1 MQNVAQPNAQS
12 TKQGGFTLIELMIVV
27 AIIGVLASLA
37 VPQYQNYTARAQAS
51 EALTIT
57 GGLRADIAEQ
67 YTLKG
72 SMPDS
77 DDVITDD
84 TSGRYVSTVSYSGSQ
99 LEVTFGDESTLDGSV
114 MVIAPRGDAGEDGG
128 IVASSRSPTKGWV
141 CSWKSSGEGE
151 NADPSGQDNWLPAG
165 CR

>member
-1 MQNVAQPNAQS
+1 MQNAAQPNTQNP
-12 TKQGGFTLIELMIVV
+12 KQGGFTLIELMIVV

-67 YTLKG
+67 YTLQG
-72 SMPDS
+72 SMPKATE
-77 DDVITDD
+77 ITTDD
-84 TSGRYVSTVSYSGSQ
+84 TKGRYVSSVAYSGSQ

-114 MVIAPRGDAGEDGG
+114 MVIAPRSEDATDG
-128 IVASSRSPTKGWV
+128 SNSTPSPTNGWV

-151 NADPSGQDNWLPAG
+151 NAGPSGQDNWLPAG